1 MSRLDRWVAG
11 VLATGVALI
20 LLGILVVALNTRI
33 PIAHI
38 YVDAAGA
45 RALEAAGV
53 AVHRAADWPGAFRA
67 NPRNTAAAFLP
78 SAELYF
84 GGDRRVQLPRRDV
97 LLWVYRG

>member
-1 MSRLDRWVAG
+1 VSRLDRWVAG
-11 VLATGVALI
+11 ILATGIALI

-45 RALEAAGV
+45 RVLEAAGV
-53 AVHRAADWPGAFRA
+53 AVQRAPDWPGAFRA
-67 NPRNTAAAFLP
+67 TPHSSAAAFRP

-84 GGDRRVQLPRRDV
+84 AGGKSVRIPRRDV

>member
-1 MSRLDRWVAG
+1 MSRLDRWVA
-11 VLATGVALI
+11 ATLVSGVAVI
-20 LLGILVVALNTRI
+20 LVGILVVALNTRI

-45 RALEAAGV
+45 RVLQAAGLK
-53 AVHRAADWPGAFRA
+53 VHAAPDWPGAFRA
-67 NPRNTAAAFLP
+67 NPVSSAAAFLP

-84 GGDRRVQLPRRDV
+84 SKGRRVQLPRRDV